1 MEVRTWSLRPEVRMG
16 VYGGQNRVSRRSR
29 QGVYDGQGWAVE
41 VRTWCLLRSG
51 RGAYEGQNFID
62 GVSMKVDI

>member
-1 MEVRTWSLRPEVRMG
+1 MG

-62 GVSMKVDI
+62 GGRGVYDFGSPNCSRN